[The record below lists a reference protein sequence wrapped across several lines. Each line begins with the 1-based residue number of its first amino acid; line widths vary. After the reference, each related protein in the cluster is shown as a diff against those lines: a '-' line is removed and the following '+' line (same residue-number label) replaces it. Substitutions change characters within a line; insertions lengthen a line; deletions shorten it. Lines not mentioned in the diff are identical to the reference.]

1 MRLILR
7 KIMGI
12 QLSYRNGADPI
23 KKERGCKA
31 EGERAEAE
39 KWKL

>member
-1 MRLILR
+1 ME
-7 KIMGI
+7 I
-12 QLSYRNGADPI
+12 QLSCRNGADPI

-39 KWKL
+39 KWEL